1 MIADVQ
7 REYVDHSGSLP
18 ANRFNTTMA
27 AMRPRLM
34 CLIVLAAGAS
44 LHAQWL
50 KYPTAGVPRL
60 PDGRPNLSAPAPRA
74 ADGKP
79 DLSGIWQLQ
88 TRPCPPEGCGDYA
101 VGPEFIDF
109 GARLQ
114 GGLPYQPWAAALV
127 KERTE
132 QLGRDD
138 PVGFC
143 KPGGALRIL
152 TFPPFRKFLQLPGL
166 FVILSERDVTYRQ
179 VFLDGRPLPDDP
191 TPAWNGYSIGK
202 WEGDALVVQTVG
214 FRDDTWLD
222 RNGSPMTGAAKVT
235 ERFRRIN
242 YGRLDVEVAVDDLKA
257 YTKPWTVTLTQLLVL
272 DTELLD
278 YHCMDN
284 ERDRPHMV
292 GK

>member
-1 MIADVQ
+1 MKC
-7 REYVDHSGSLP
+7 R
-18 ANRFNTTMA
+18 
-27 AMRPRLM
+27 
-34 CLIVLAAGAS
+34 CLLFVLVCAAGVS
-44 LHAQWL
+44 LEAQWL
-50 KYPTAGVPRL
+50 KYPTAGIPRL
-60 PDGRPNLSAPAPRA
+60 PDGSPNLSAPAPKA

-88 TRPCPPEGCGDYA
+88 PRPCPPGGCDDYA

-109 GARLQ
+109 GARLK
-114 GGLPYQPWAAALV
+114 GGLPYQPWAAALA

-132 QLGRDD
+132 QLGKDD

-143 KPGGALRIL
+143 KPSGALRLL

-191 TPAWNGYSIGK
+191 TPAWNGYSIGR
-202 WEGDALVVQTVG
+202 WDGDALVVQTIG

-222 RNGSPMTGAAKVT
+222 RNGSPMTAAARVT
-235 ERFRRIN
+235 ERYRRIN
-242 YGRLDVEVAVDDLKA
+242 YGRLEVEVTVDDPKA
-257 YTKPWTVTLTQLLVL
+257 YTRPWTVTLTQLLVP

-278 YHCMDN
+278 YHCLDN
-284 ERDRPHMV
+284 ERDRDRLV